1 MHRNA
6 EMKPVIKILLIIL
19 GEVCGGCTNIQSDR
33 TPPQQTKQSQI
44 IDAEYELMRTLP
56 AKDIERLKKDH
67 PSGFRFDYDTGLIY
81 DTGNVPSK

>member
-1 MHRNA
+1 
-6 EMKPVIKILLIIL
+6 MKPVTRIILIIL
-19 GEVCGGCTNIQSDR
+19 GVGCSGCTNIQSDSN
-33 TPPQQTKQSQI
+33 PPQQTKQSQI

-56 AKDIERLKKDH
+56 AKDIERLKKEH